1 MKKVK
6 NILFGAVAALAL
18 AGCAKDDFTES
29 IFDTTETGLD
39 KTSYTYPLDA
49 YLQDNFLN
57 PYNVQFIYRMED
69 IGSDMQKD
77 LVPATYDQAK
87 QLAVLCK
94 YMWYDVYKE
103 LAGEKEVF
111 LKKYSP
117 RIIHLTG
124 TPSYNSDGTETLGF
138 ATNGTKI
145 TLQAVNHLDFTQIEG
160 HYGLN
165 NLFFHTMHHEF
176 THILDQTISHPQAF
190 NIISTGF
197 YNNDWHST
205 PNEIAVGN
213 GFVTNYASANST
225 EDWAE
230 TVSNYI
236 TMNQQD
242 WDEMLKQASFRWEQ
256 IDFRDDEQR
265 DSVNRLYSLA
275 TRYPNLYDVDSIG
288 RPFRLGSGEYKWV
301 RKVIARNAITGAPE
315 TDENGKIQYATDKP
329 IDAVSVI
336 NQKVQL
342 AREWLK
348 DSYKIDIDALRKEVQ
363 QRQYLT
369 DADGNFVMSDDN
381 QYINRLAQPDPE
393 HPSQTLM
400 QTLLQAVDAYAVK
413 STDSSNE

>member
-1 MKKVK
+1 MKKVT
-6 NILFGAVAALAL
+6 NILIGAVAALAL

-77 LVPATYDQAK
+77 LVPTEYEKAK

-117 RIIHLTG
+117 RIIHLIG
-124 TPSYNSDGTETLGF
+124 SPSFNSDGTETLGY

-145 TLQAVNHLDFTQIEG
+145 TLQAVNRLDYNVIEG
-160 HYGLN
+160 VRGLN
-165 NLFFHTMHHEF
+165 YLFFHTMHHEF

-190 NIISTGF
+190 NIISTGL
-197 YNNDWHST
+197 YNNDWNST

-242 WDEMLKQASFRWEQ
+242 WDDMLKQASFRWES

-265 DSVNRLYSLA
+265 DSVARLYSLA
-275 TRYPNLYDVDSIG
+275 VRYPNLYDVDSIG
-288 RPFRLGSGEYKWV
+288 RSFRLGSGEYKWV
-301 RKVIARNAITGAPE
+301 RKVIARNAITGFPE
-315 TDENGKIQYATDKP
+315 LDEEGRIMYAQEKP
-329 IDAVSVI
+329 IDAVAVI

-342 AREWLK
+342 AREWLR
-348 DSYKIDIDALRKEVQ
+348 DSYKIDIDALRKAVQ

-369 DADGNFVMSDDN
+369 DAEGNFVMTSDN

-393 HPSQTLM
+393 HPAQTLM
-400 QTLLQAVDAYAVK
+400 QTLLQTVDAYAVK
-413 STDSSNE
+413 SNDSSKE

>member
-6 NILFGAVAALAL
+6 NILFGTVAALAL

-77 LVPATYDQAK
+77 LVPTEYEKAK

-117 RIIHLTG
+117 RIIHLVG
-124 TPSYNSDGTETLGF
+124 SPSFNSDGTETLGY

-145 TLQAVNHLDFTQIEG
+145 TLQAVNRLDYNVIEG
-160 HYGLN
+160 VRGLN
-165 NLFFHTMHHEF
+165 YLFFHTMHHEF

-190 NIISTGF
+190 NVISTGL
-197 YNNDWHST
+197 YNNDWNST

-242 WDEMLKQASFRWEQ
+242 WDDMLKQASFRWES

-265 DSVNRLYSLA
+265 DSVARLYSLA
-275 TRYPNLYDVDSIG
+275 VRYPNLYDVDSIG
-288 RPFRLGSGEYKWV
+288 RSFRLGSGEYKWV
-301 RKVIARNAITGAPE
+301 RKVIARNAITGFPE
-315 TDENGKIQYATDKP
+315 LDEEGRIMYAQEKP
-329 IDAVSVI
+329 IDAVAVI

-342 AREWLK
+342 AREWLR
-348 DSYKIDIDALRKEVQ
+348 DSYKIDIDALRKAVQ

-369 DADGNFVMSDDN
+369 DAEGNFVMTSDN

-393 HPSQTLM
+393 HPAQTLM
-400 QTLLQAVDAYAVK
+400 QTLLQTVDAYAVK
-413 STDSSNE
+413 SNDSSKE